1 MKETENNKW
10 HLNRAGV
17 LNYWYYSEEYF
28 DFSGGRMLIRGQNGA
43 GKSVTMQ
50 SFIPLLIDGKRS
62 PERLDPFNSKARKLE
77 NYLLGE
83 YEISGKDSGTGY
95 LFLEF
100 KKNNSEIYSSIG
112 MGMRAKQ
119 GQGISEIWY
128 FVLKDNRR
136 IGEDIFLYETV
147 DGEKLSL
154 SRRKLENL
162 IGDGGIVTTS
172 QGEYAQQVNKLLF
185 GYESMDDFEEMVDL
199 IVKVRTPKLSRDMK
213 PSNVYE
219 VLQSSLPGLSE
230 DDLRQLSDSIENLDT
245 IQTHLAGI
253 KSGYGALQSLKREY
267 DRYNRYML
275 YEKSKYYNSSRRLI
289 ANIEKNL
296 KKLEKD
302 YFLDNGKDEELRC
315 SKEALR
321 HEEQELKLKQ
331 EQLREREEYKLSEKL
346 ANFKLELAE
355 DENKEKKIELRR
367 REKYTS
373 LNRLFDED
381 KRKKDDL
388 YEIENKIQEEVEN
401 AICLCEELMLLHH
414 RELLKH
420 AYEDGMQ
427 ELGIISSEASSYKA
441 KMEALLILLSKT
453 EIFESNLSA
462 KQQELD
468 RLIKEVHFLGA
479 QLEQS
484 ELQIEE
490 QKNLYKENSKSYLN
504 NCCFYKLEKQ
514 QEVELFQAVNK
525 MNSVNEKSGAI
536 DLLGKVY
543 QERLGSMTR
552 EQASEQVNLSEL
564 KQQEEGLLD
573 QITNIKNQQEQL
585 YPTEELK
592 LEARRRLEALGIP
605 HMPLYMAVEF
615 ADNTNE
621 ETKALIEQGLIDMGL
636 LDSLI
641 IPEKYRTSLRY
652 MTPDVK
658 DSVIEPQP
666 QYMAQTLLEYI
677 APGNRLAEG
686 ISTQEVTDAIAS
698 IRLDPQVSGTYIS
711 EEGHFGI
718 GIISGRTTSLQSS
731 RFIGIESRKRHRQSL
746 IEELTVR
753 LEQVKGRIEKSE
765 AFLADIEENMQKL
778 KAEYTD
784 FIDFRDLDAAFILR
798 DEQERQLKME
808 HERIEGTNNELQG
821 LHKQISLLR
830 EEISKKSEGIQ
841 LRLKKDTIDE
851 AISNLNEYQSIIVLL
866 EKKLS
871 KSANIKELINLNK
884 EKIETT
890 EEEIEYLDDEIR
902 VLASKLQQ
910 NRKSIEQIEAV
921 LSGGN
926 IEEIKLQIEH
936 CIKRLNGIPKELDEL
951 AEARRKLAERIA
963 ESKVKLEGLRDELNK
978 QNIESDLLKELLQEE
993 IDIAFVQTKE
1003 ADGIE
1008 NKSREIEAEY
1018 EPHFKG
1024 VIGQQ
1029 QRDELAQAL
1038 NNALLKQQAALL
1050 DYNPNMELMNYKRA
1064 EGSRYIVSFKAE
1076 GSSRS
1081 LYQLMDIL
1089 KGRIEEFELLIQ
1101 NEERKL
1107 FEEILANSISSKISA
1122 RIKKAKIWIENMN
1135 SIMRFMDTS
1144 SGLRFQLKWEA
1155 KGAQTEDEL
1164 NTAELVK
1171 LLDTEAILLKDS
1183 DRRKITNHFR
1193 ARINK
1198 ARKYRDDGEDYS
1210 ALHVIMREVLDYR
1223 QWFEFKLFYQKTG
1236 ESRRELSNNAY
1247 DKFSGGEKAL
1257 SLYVP
1262 LLASLYAKY
1271 DGARKD
1277 APRIIAMDEAF
1288 AGVDENNIES
1298 MFALIE
1304 SLGFNFIMNSQ
1315 SLWGDY
1321 KTVPALTMYELI
1333 RQKNSSTVLKVKYVW
1348 TGKEKIMLGFE

>member
-1 MKETENNKW
+1 
-10 HLNRAGV
+10 
-17 LNYWYYSEEYF
+17 
-28 DFSGGRMLIRGQNGA
+28 MLIRGQNGA

-83 YEISGKDSGTGY
+83 YEVSGRDSGTGY

-100 KKNNSEIYSSIG
+100 KKNNSEIYASVG

-119 GQGISEIWY
+119 GQGISEVWY

-136 IGEDIFLYETV
+136 IGEDIFLYEMV
-147 DGEKLSL
+147 DGAKLAL

-162 IGDGGIVTTS
+162 IGDGGLITTS
-172 QGEYAQQVNKLLF
+172 QGEYAHEVNKLLF
-185 GYESMDDFEEMVDL
+185 GYEVIDDFEEMVDL

-230 DDLRQLSDSIENLDT
+230 DDLRQLSDSIENLDA
-245 IQTHLAGI
+245 IQTNLAGV
-253 KSGYGALQSLKREY
+253 KSSYGALQSLKREY

-275 YEKSKYYNSSRRLI
+275 YEKSKNYNYSRSLI
-289 ANIEKNL
+289 VNIEKNL

-302 YFLDNGKDEELRC
+302 YLLDKEKDAALVC
-315 SKEALR
+315 SSEALR
-321 HEEQELKLKQ
+321 CEEQELKIKQ

-346 ANFKLELAE
+346 AKFKLELVE
-355 DENKEKKIELRR
+355 KENEEKKKESRR
-367 REKYTS
+367 REKHAS
-373 LNRLFDED
+373 LNLLFNEE
-381 KRKKDDL
+381 KRRKDDL
-388 YEIENKIQEEVEN
+388 YQVENKIHEEVEH
-401 AICLCEELMLLHH
+401 ATCLCEELMLLHH

-427 ELGIISSEASSYKA
+427 ELGIISSEALSYKA
-441 KMEALLILLSKT
+441 KTEALLILLSKS
-453 EIFESNLSA
+453 EIFENNLSI

-468 RLIKEVHFLGA
+468 GLIKEVHFLGS

-490 QKNLYKENSKSYLN
+490 QKNIYKENSKSYLN
-504 NCCFYKLEKQ
+504 NCCFFKFESQ
-514 QEVELFQAVNK
+514 QEVALFQAVNK
-525 MNSVNEKSGAI
+525 MNSVNEKSETI
-536 DLLGKVY
+536 DLLGRVY

-552 EQASEQVNLSEL
+552 EQASEEVNLSEL
-564 KQQEEGLLD
+564 KQQEEELLR
-573 QITNIKNQQEQL
+573 QITNINNQKEQL

-592 LEARRRLEALGIP
+592 QEARRRLEALGIP

-615 ADNTNE
+615 VDNTNE
-621 ETKALIEQGLIDMGL
+621 ETKALIEQGFIDMGL

-658 DSVIEPQP
+658 DSVIESQP
-666 QYMAQTLLEYI
+666 QYMTQTLLEYI
-677 APGNRLAEG
+677 SPGNKLAEG
-686 ISTQEVTDAIAS
+686 ISTQEVTDVIAS
-698 IRLDPQVSGTYIS
+698 IRLDPQASGAYLS

-731 RFIGIESRKRHRQSL
+731 RFIGVESRKRHRQSL

-753 LEQVKGRIEKSE
+753 LEQIKCRIEKNKAS
-765 AFLADIEENMQKL
+765 LAAIEGRMEKL
-778 KAEYTD
+778 KAEYTG
-784 FIDFRDLDAAFILR
+784 FIDFKDLDAAFILR
-798 DEQERQLKME
+798 DEHEMQLKLL
-808 HERIEGTNNELQG
+808 HERIGGTKNELQG
-821 LHKQISLLR
+821 LHKQISLLK
-830 EEISKKSEGIQ
+830 EEISKKSDGIQ
-841 LRLKKDTIDE
+841 LRLKKDTLDE
-851 AISNLNEYQSIIVLL
+851 AISNLNEYQSVIALL
-866 EKKLS
+866 EKNFS
-871 KSANIKELINLNK
+871 KSGNIKELIKLN
-884 EKIETT
+884 EENIETA
-890 EEEIEYLDDEIR
+890 EEEIAYLDDEIR
-902 VLASKLQQ
+902 ILTSKLQQ
-910 NRKSIEQIEAV
+910 YRKSIEQIEVV
-921 LSGGN
+921 LVGGN

-936 CIKRLNGIPKELDEL
+936 CIKRLNEIPKELDEL
-951 AEARRKLAERIA
+951 VEARRKFAGRIA
-963 ESKVKLEGLRDELNK
+963 ENKVKLEDLRDELNK
-978 QNIESDLLKELLQEE
+978 RKIESDLLQELLKEE
-993 IDIAFVQTKE
+993 IDIAFIQTKE

-1008 NKSREIEAEY
+1008 NKSTEIEAEY
-1018 EPHFKG
+1018 EPSFRSG
-1024 VIGQQ
+1024 IGQQ

-1050 DYNPNMELMNYKRA
+1050 DFNPNMELMNYKKA
-1064 EGSRYIVSFKAE
+1064 EGSRYFISFKAE

-1081 LYQLMDIL
+1081 LYQLIDIL
-1089 KGRIEEFELLIQ
+1089 KGRIDEFELLIH

-1122 RIKKAKIWIENMN
+1122 RIKKAKLWIEKMN
-1135 SIMRFMDTS
+1135 SIMKFMDTS
-1144 SGLRFQLKWEA
+1144 SGLQFQLKWEA
-1155 KGAQTEDEL
+1155 RGAQTDDEL

-1193 ARINK
+1193 ARIDK

-1236 ESRRELSNNAY
+1236 ESKRELSNNAY

-1304 SLGFNFIMNSQ
+1304 SLEFNFIMNSQ

-1321 KTVPALTMYELI
+1321 KTVPALSIYELI
-1333 RQKNSSTVLKVKYVW
+1333 RQKNSNTVLKVKYIW